1 MGVDRDNPVEPS
13 IDASAWVAST
23 AVLSGDV
30 RVGPHARILHGAVLT
45 ADAGHISVGAFSIV
59 MENAVLRSSRR
70 DDLEVGHHCVVGAHA
85 NLSGCTIGDEVF
97 LATGAAVFPGARI
110 GDASEVRIHGVVQ
123 VDTTLEPG
131 ATVPIGWVAVG
142 TPARIL
148 PPEQHDEIWAI
159 QETLDFPRRVFGAD
173 RTGPHPMREITE
185 RWSASLGE
193 PTAKPAR
200 RGGPGAT
207 PEAPAGEQ
215 TKGPAASR

>member
-1 MGVDRDNPVEPS
+1 MGIDRNDPVGPS

-30 RVGPHARILHGAVLT
+30 RVGPHARVLHGAVLT

-70 DDLEVGHHCVVGAHA
+70 DDVEVGDHCVVGAHA
-85 NLSGCTIGDEVF
+85 NLSGCTVGDEVF

-148 PPEQHDEIWAI
+148 PPEQHDEIWAV
-159 QETLDFPRRVFGAD
+159 QKPLDFPRRVFGVD
-173 RTGPHPMREITE
+173 RTGPDPMRQITE
-185 RWSASLGE
+185 RWSASLGRS
-193 PTAKPAR
+193 TAPSA
-200 RGGPGAT
+200 GPD
-207 PEAPAGEQ
+207 APSIGQ
-215 TKGPAASR
+215 TKGPAPSR